1 MAAETLTIEQMRAD
15 IADVLGEPIELVLA
29 GENLVDLG
37 IDSIR
42 IMTLA
47 QRWSRPEARIE
58 FDDLAAY
65 PELQH
70 WFDAVAKR
78 HAAAV
83 ARGQG

>member
-1 MAAETLTIEQMRAD
+1 MSAEPLTLERMRED
-15 IADVLGEPIELVLA
+15 IAEVLDESVDAIVA

-42 IMTLA
+42 IMSLA
-47 QRWSRPEARIE
+47 QRWSRPGARIE

-70 WFDAVAKR
+70 WWDAVAQR
-78 HAAAV
+78 HATAERV
-83 ARGQG
+83 E

>member
-1 MAAETLTIEQMRAD
+1 MSDDLLTLERMQAD
-15 IADVLGEPIELVLA
+15 IADVLGEPIDTIVA

-47 QRWSRPEARIE
+47 QRWSRPGARVE

-65 PELQH
+65 PELRH
-70 WFDAVAKR
+70 WHDAVIRR
-78 HAAAV
+78 HAE
-83 ARGQG
+83 ARTAPE